1 MKKYSKKP
9 IHLFSFVLILMLF
22 LFGEVNAQ
30 TKLYSDTP
38 VSDFGNTNHIG
49 SANTSRNIA
58 VDSKGYIYVVYGTDS
73 SVRLTKS
80 IDGGQSF
87 LPSVLIANTI
97 FVDPEINI
105 NENDIIYI
113 AWTENAGIFF
123 TSSTDSG
130 VVFTNPKLI
139 SNDIAGAV
147 HMSSYGNNVY
157 LIDQLG
163 RKLIS
168 NSNNGIGDFNE
179 LSTGTSMVY
188 ADVLVDQNGVVY
200 TPMDNPELLLFQS
213 TDQGKSLTN
222 TEIVPIGSVFF
233 SSYAL
238 SDGPCGTFIFVGGGE
253 TPPSNTLGYKINAKT
268 GESTEIILGDNSI
281 TNEGRT
287 LYADNKGTLVDGYRA
302 NNGDLMISVS
312 SDQGNNFNAPIVVA
326 NGESHN
332 IARSIS
338 TNNIVVTYEK
348 NGEIFLSVYTD
359 VLKNIEITSNALLSF
374 CSRQNFDIDFEL
386 KGVFNSNTLFSVSL
400 SDENGNFSNATEIGS
415 INTNT
420 SGTINCT
427 LPNNLVTSNDYRI
440 QIESL
445 ENCIQSNTIELE
457 IINAG
462 LSGNFDVC
470 IGETS
475 QLIGSG
481 TPIDT
486 NAWTSSNPNIA
497 TVNNT
502 GFVTSISVGTT
513 KINYNTKG
521 GCSNEI
527 TFNVF
532 DLPTINPN
540 VSLSQCD
547 EDSDG
552 FSSFNLN
559 EVNEKIVANSENFS
573 FTFYEE
579 KALAETKTNPISNPT
594 AYINVSVS
602 NAKIW
607 ARVENSNEC
616 FEISEVN
623 LNISTTQIP
632 SGFSNSYYECDN
644 GSNKNDGITTFNFS
658 DINDKIINLFPI
670 NQQLEIA
677 YYRNEED
684 ALSELNKITD
694 ITNYQNIGYPNQ
706 QNIYVRVDSK
716 VDNSCLGLGAHIS
729 LNVEKTPVANPVIL
743 TPECDNDRDGLFA
756 FDTSTIQSTLIGN
769 QTNVSVSYFD
779 SNGTPLSSP
788 LPNPFNTASETIT
801 ARIENINSLDNDGKC
816 FDETEINFVV
826 NTVPIANTIAPQE
839 ECDDDFDG
847 IIGFDTS
854 AIETTII
861 GTQTGL
867 IVKYFDENDTPLPS
881 PLPNPFVTASQT
893 IKVRLENPV
902 FDVCFEETTVDFIVN
917 QKPDFTLI
925 SDDIICM
932 NNTPKLEL
940 NIDNPTGNY
949 TYTWRDENNTIVG
962 NEANIVVFKGG
973 TYSVIATS
981 DKGCT
986 SNEKSIIIKESA
998 ISTININD
1006 IEVQDDSENNFIKIN
1021 TANLGLGDYEFRLLD
1036 NDANIIYD
1044 YQDDPYFENLD
1055 GGVYLLELNDK
1066 NNCGSI
1072 TFEIALI
1079 SFPNFFTPNA
1089 DGTNDNWQIKGIDK
1103 SFYKSGL
1110 IHIFNRY
1117 GHQIAKFTIEDSG
1130 WDGTYNGKILNANDY
1145 WFRVVLINENDV
1157 VKIRT
1162 GNFSLIR

>member
-1 MKKYSKKP
+1 MKKYLKKTLN
-9 IHLFSFVLILMLF
+9 LFYSVLILMLF
-22 LFGEVNAQ
+22 FFCEINGQ

-58 VDSKGYIYVVYGTDS
+58 VDSNGYIYVVYGTES
-73 SVRLTKS
+73 SVRIAKS

-87 LPSVLIANTI
+87 LPSILISNTL

-130 VVFTNPKLI
+130 VSFTNPRLI
-139 SNDIAGAV
+139 SDNIAGGV

-163 RKLIS
+163 NKLIS
-168 NSNNGIGDFNE
+168 NDNNGIGTFNE
-179 LSTGTSMVY
+179 LKTNVNMVY

-213 TDQGKSLTN
+213 TDQGKTITN
-222 TEIVPIGSVFF
+222 TLINPIGSVYF

-238 SDGPCGTFIFVGGGE
+238 SDGPCGTFIFVGGGK

-268 GESTEIILGDNSI
+268 GESTEIKLGNNSI
-281 TNEGRT
+281 TSEGRT
-287 LYADNKGTLVDGYRA
+287 LYADNKGTLIDGYRIA
-302 NNGDLMISVS
+302 NGNLLISIS
-312 SDQGNNFNAPIVVA
+312 SDQGNNFNVPILVA
-326 NGESHN
+326 NGKSHN
-332 IARSIS
+332 ISRSTK
-338 TNNIVVTYEK
+338 TNHIVITYEK

-359 VLKNIEITSNALLSF
+359 VVKNIEITSNKSLSL
-374 CSRQNFDIDFEL
+374 CSGQNFDIEFEL
-386 KGVFNSNTLFSVSL
+386 NGVFSSNTLFTVSL
-400 SDENGNFSNATEIGS
+400 SDENGDFSNATQIGS
-415 INTNT
+415 TNTNT
-420 SGTINCT
+420 NGNINCT
-427 LPNNLVTSNDYRI
+427 LPDDLPTSSNYRI

-445 ENCIQSNTIELE
+445 ANCIQSNTINLG
-457 IINAG
+457 IINTG
-462 LSGNFDVC
+462 ISGNFEVC
-470 IGETS
+470 IGQTS
-475 QLIGSG
+475 QLTGVGS
-481 TPIDT
+481 PID
-486 NAWTSSNPNIA
+486 NNPWTSSNPNVA
-497 TVNNT
+497 TVDTN
-502 GFVTSISVGTT
+502 GFVTSLSFGTT
-513 KINYNTKG
+513 TITYYSKS
-521 GCSNEI
+521 GCSKEI
-527 TFNVF
+527 TFEVF
-532 DLPTINPN
+532 DLPEINKN
-540 VSLSQCD
+540 VNLNQCD
-547 EDSDG
+547 NDSDG

-559 EVNEKIVANSENFS
+559 EVNQKIVENSENFI
-573 FTFYEE
+573 FTFY
-579 KALAETKTNPISNPT
+579 KNKTSAETNTNPIPNATSYKNE
-594 AYINVSVS
+594 VVS
-602 NAKIW
+602 NDKIW
-607 ARVENSNEC
+607 VRIENKSGC
-616 FEISEVN
+616 FKLSEVS
-623 LNISTTQIP
+623 LNVSTTQIP
-632 SGFSNSYYECDN
+632 VNFSKSYNKCDN
-644 GSNKNDGITTFNFS
+644 DSNTTDGIATFDFS
-658 DINDKIINLFPI
+658 DVENDIINLFPI
-670 NQQLEIA
+670 NQQLEITF
-677 YYRNEED
+677 YRNEED
-684 ALSELNKITD
+684 ALAELNKIND
-694 ITNYQNIGYPNQ
+694 ITNYQNSDSPNQ

-743 TPECDNDRDGLFA
+743 NPECDNDRDGLFA
-756 FDTSTIQSTLIGN
+756 FDTSTIQNTIIGSQN
-769 QTNVSVSYFD
+769 NVSVSYFD

-788 LPNPFNTASETIT
+788 LPNPFNTASQTIT

-847 IIGFDTS
+847 IVAFDTS
-854 AIETTII
+854 SIETTII

-893 IKVRLENPV
+893 IKVRLENPI

-949 TYTWRDENNTIVG
+949 TYTWRDENDVIVG
-962 NEANIVVFKGG
+962 NEANIAVFKGG
-973 TYSVIATS
+973 TYSAIATS

-986 SNEKSIIIKESA
+986 SNEKSIFIKESA

-1036 NDANIIYD
+1036 NDAHIIYD
-1044 YQDDPYFENLD
+1044 YQDASLFENLA

-1072 TFEIALI
+1072 TFKIALI
-1079 SFPNFFTPNA
+1079 SFPKYFTPNV
-1089 DGTNDNWQIKGIDK
+1089 DGINDYWQIKGIDN
-1103 SFYKSGL
+1103 SFYKSG
-1110 IHIFNRY
+1110 IIYIFNRY
-1117 GHQIAKFTIEDSG
+1117 GKQITKFTIEDVG
-1130 WDGTYNGKILNANDY
+1130 WDGTYNGRVLNANDY